1 MIWDF
6 IIVGG
11 GLAGSVIS
19 NRLHGTLPQANIL
32 VVEAGLNAN
41 NDQGILYPNG
51 TGSLSP
57 YLWYSETPPQE
68 FLNGRKLGMGQGTAL
83 GGGTVVNGAIW
94 TRGDSEDYDIWGE
107 TVGDDRWSYEGLLPY
122 MKASELFRSPERN
135 PDQHGFNG
143 PVHAQTV
150 TSTGRKYPLREPV
163 LGSWQEVG
171 YTPAPSFD
179 GNGGSPIGIADVCE
193 NRNDGRRQIASV
205 VYPLDGVTVLTE
217 TFVQNILINGTV
229 ASGVKLV
236 NGTEIRA
243 KNIVLSAG
251 ALRTPQLLM
260 LSGIGPQD
268 ELQKYNIPVK
278 VVSPDVG
285 KNLID
290 HSIVDTNWKI
300 KNPSQGWAPGSNNP
314 IFLQPE
320 FSLGQAQDFMVCDTV
335 PRAGLIA
342 AITADEGA
350 KPDESSHP
358 LLKKAGRTFLE
369 FNLKYGFSK
378 DGSSLNFQSYM
389 MLSQTRGT
397 VTLGSTNAKDFP
409 IVDPKYFST
418 EVERYVH
425 RQGMRALFRLAGTD
439 NTTLGRDILAGEIVP
454 EGQVPLRGDSTDA
467 ELDQRLKPG
476 IRAGLHFLG
485 SASMGKVVDTNLKV
499 NGVKGLF
506 VADASVVPVPIA
518 AHTQVVV
525 YALAEQAAEIIAQ
538 EAANSDDDD
547 DGNDDN
553 GDGDD
558 DSDDDVGAG
567 PGNGNKSP
575 QPGKPGCKKRR
586 SQERKA

>member
-41 NDQGILYPNG
+41 NDQSILYPNG

-57 YLWYSETPPQE
+57 YIWYIETPPQP
-68 FLNGRKLGMGQGTAL
+68 FLNGRKLGMGQGTGL

-94 TRGDSEDYDIWGE
+94 TRGDHEDYDIWGE

-122 MKASELFRSPERN
+122 MKASEQFRSPDRN
-135 PDQHGFNG
+135 PGQHGFNG

-163 LGSWQEVG
+163 LGSWQEIG
-171 YTPAPSFD
+171 YTPAPNFD
-179 GNGGSPIGIADVCE
+179 GNSGSPIGIADVCE

-205 VYPLDGVTVLTE
+205 VYPLDGITVLTE
-217 TFVQNILINGTV
+217 TFVQNILINGTGDLVV
-229 ASGVKLV
+229 AEGIKLS
-236 NGTEIRA
+236 NGTDIKA
-243 KNIVLSAG
+243 KHVVLSAG

-260 LSGIGPQD
+260 LSGVGPQD

-278 VVSPDVG
+278 VLSPDVG

-290 HSIVDTNWKI
+290 HSIIDTNWKI

-314 IFLQPE
+314 LFQQPE

-335 PRAGLIA
+335 PRVGLIA
-342 AITADEGA
+342 AIAADEGA
-350 KPDESSHP
+350 EPDESSHP
-358 LLKKAGRTFLE
+358 LLRKDDRTFLE
-369 FNLKYGFSK
+369 LNLKYGYSK

-425 RQGMRALFRLAGTD
+425 RQGLRAIFRLAGTD
-439 NTTLGRDILAGEIVP
+439 NTTLGRDILAGEVVP
-454 EGQVPLRGDSTDA
+454 ASQVPLRGDITDA
-467 ELDQRLKPG
+467 ELDQRLKAG

-485 SASMGKVVDTNLKV
+485 TASMGKVVDTNLKV

-506 VADASVVPVPIA
+506 VADASIVPVPIA

-525 YALAEQAAEIIAQ
+525 YALAEQAAEIIAEQ
-538 EAANSDDDD
+538 VVNSD
-547 DGNDDN
+547 
-553 GDGDD
+553 DGDD
-558 DSDDDVGAG
+558 DNDDDNGIDAG
-567 PGNGNKSP
+567 PGSGNKTP
-575 QPGKPGCKKRR
+575 EPGRPKCRKRK
-586 SQERKA
+586 SQGRKS